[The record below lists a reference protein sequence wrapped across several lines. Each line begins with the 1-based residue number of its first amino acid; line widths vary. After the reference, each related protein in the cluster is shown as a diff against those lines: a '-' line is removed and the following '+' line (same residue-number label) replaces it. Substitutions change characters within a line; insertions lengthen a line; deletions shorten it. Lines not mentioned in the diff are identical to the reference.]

1 MELIKEG
8 YPGRKSSDSLRGRK
22 GDREQG
28 GRTYRRD
35 FYRPEPMEAVR
46 VNAGSGM
53 GCTGAICM
61 GSALCP

>member
-8 YPGRKSSDSLRGRK
+8 YPCRKSSDSLRGRK

-28 GRTYRRD
+28 GGMCRRD
-35 FYRPEPMEAVR
+35 FYTPEPMETVL
-46 VNAGSGM
+46 VNARSGM

-61 GSALCP
+61 GNALCP